1 MQTVTLEQML
11 GARERRAR
19 RQREL
24 IAQFALPLV
33 SFTMNIPG
41 PVKNSPLIRR
51 GFRLGERALKEHLAL
66 SGGAVLHEEGTDAVT
81 GCEGLYVVDMDPK
94 ALKELTCAIEEKTH
108 PGRLFDMD
116 VIAPDGHKLER
127 QTPRRCLIC
136 GRPAG
141 ECARS
146 RAHDVQAL
154 QLAAEAMLSGA
165 LCSDAIDTAAS
176 LAVRALLY
184 EVAVTPKPGLVDRA
198 NNGSH
203 ADMDFY
209 TFASSAAGLWP
220 YFADCV
226 RTGMQTADQS
236 PPETLAALRF
246 PGRQAECAMRRATGG
261 VNTHKGAIYS
271 MGLVCGAL
279 GRLDWEAWRQPT
291 RIAKE
296 AAAMAAGAVENEL
309 GGVAP
314 ETAKTPGERFYALY
328 GVTGVRGEAEQ
339 GFPAV
344 LRHGLPVLES
354 GLGRGKTMDEAG
366 TAALLSIIANTA
378 DTNLIARGG
387 IDRQKQAAAE
397 LHALLQADPYPDRAT
412 VEALDRA
419 YIAENL
425 SPGGSAD
432 LLALCFFLH
441 FLKEDFP

>member
-1 MQTVTLEQML
+1 
-11 GARERRAR
+11 
-19 RQREL
+19 
-24 IAQFALPLV
+24 
-33 SFTMNIPG
+33 
-41 PVKNSPLIRR
+41 
-51 GFRLGERALKEHLAL
+51 
-66 SGGAVLHEEGTDAVT
+66 
-81 GCEGLYVVDMDPK
+81 
-94 ALKELTCAIEEKTH
+94 
-108 PGRLFDMD
+108 
-116 VIAPDGHKLER
+116 
-127 QTPRRCLIC
+127 
-136 GRPAG
+136 
-141 ECARS
+141 
-146 RAHDVQAL
+146 
-154 QLAAEAMLSGA
+154 
-165 LCSDAIDTAAS
+165 
-176 LAVRALLY
+176 
-184 EVAVTPKPGLVDRA
+184 
-198 NNGSH
+198 
-203 ADMDFY
+203 
-209 TFASSAAGLWP
+209 
-220 YFADCV
+220 
-226 RTGMQTADQS
+226 
-236 PPETLAALRF
+236 
-246 PGRQAECAMRRATGG
+246 MRRATGN

-279 GRLDWEAWRQPT
+279 GRLDWEAWRQPA

-354 GLGRGKTMDEAG
+354 GLGRGKTIDEAG

-397 LHALLQADPYPDRAT
+397 LRALLQADPYPDRAT